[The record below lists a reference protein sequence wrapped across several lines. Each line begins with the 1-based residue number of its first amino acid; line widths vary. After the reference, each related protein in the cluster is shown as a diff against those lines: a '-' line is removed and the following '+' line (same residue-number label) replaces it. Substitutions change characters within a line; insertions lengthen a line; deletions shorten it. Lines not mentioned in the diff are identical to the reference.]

1 MIKNKKKLLKQIDH
15 DVHLKYRCPE
25 CSVDHWLSLRE
36 AQTDGFI
43 IVCECNNVFK
53 VRTVEKI
60 VVRHKDKKI
69 KRPLKEELKP
79 VIPEIIVEPVPIEL
93 EEEVTESK
101 VEENIPL
108 VEEPEVIEKPII
120 PDDMLKSSCEVLV
133 NYGFTV
139 TEAKELIRKT
149 YANNPVDSI
158 GAIVTNCLK
167 TLKIGD
173 NEDVAVNE
181 TNPL

>member
-1 MIKNKKKLLKQIDH
+1 MIKNKKKLLKPIDH

-25 CSVDHWLSLRE
+25 CSVDRWLSLRE

-53 VRTVEKI
+53 VRIVDKI
-60 VVRHKDKKI
+60 VVKHKDKKI
-69 KRPLKEELKP
+69 KKVIEKESKP
-79 VIPEIIVEPVPIEL
+79 VVPEIIVEPVPIEL
-93 EEEVTESK
+93 EEEVIESK

-108 VEEPEVIEKPII
+108 VEEPEVVEKPII
-120 PDDMLKSSCEVLV
+120 PDDMLQSSCDILV

-139 TEAKELIRKT
+139 TEAKDLIRET

-158 GAIVTNCLK
+158 GTIVTNCLK

-173 NEDVAVNE
+173 NEDVAINE
-181 TNPL
+181 TQSL

>member
-1 MIKNKKKLLKQIDH
+1 MIKNKKKFLKQIDH

-36 AQTDGFI
+36 AQTNGFI

-53 VRTVEKI
+53 VRTVDKI

-79 VIPEIIVEPVPIEL
+79 VIPEIIADPVPIEL
-93 EEEVTESK
+93 E

-108 VEEPEVIEKPII
+108 VEEPEVVEKPII

-139 TEAKELIRKT
+139 TEAKELIRQT
-149 YANNPVDSI
+149 YADNPVDSI

-173 NEDVAVNE
+173 NEDVAINE

>member
-1 MIKNKKKLLKQIDH
+1 MIKNKKKLLKPIDH

-79 VIPEIIVEPVPIEL
+79 VVPEIIVDTIPIEL
-93 EEEVTESK
+93 EKEELI
-101 VEENIPL
+101 EEKIL
-108 VEEPEVIEKPII
+108 VIEEPEVIEKPII
-120 PDDMLKSSCEVLV
+120 PEDMLKSSCEVLV

-139 TEAKELIRKT
+139 TEAKELVRQT
-149 YANNPVDSI
+149 YADNPVDSI

-173 NEDVAVNE
+173 NEDVAINE